1 MPMKKAVS
9 FTDGPIIPHMLI
21 FSFPIIMGNLFY
33 EAYNP
38 ADTLI
43 VGRCPGPY
51 ALASV
56 GIGLLFLLYS
66 YYRGT
71 GRPEWSIVLIVFSP
85 RNESTCCIHTFPS
98 LRREGNMVPADIVG
112 AAAIRKVKIRKD

>member
-1 MPMKKAVS
+1 MTMIKAVTL
-9 FTDGPIIPHMLI
+9 TDGLIIPSMLV
-21 FSFPIIMGNLFY
+21 FSFPIIMGNLFH

-43 VGRCPGPY
+43 IGRCPGPY

-66 YYRGT
+66 CYRRT
-71 GRPEWSIVLIVFSP
+71 ERPEWSIVQTVFSP
-85 RNESTCCIHTFPS
+85 GT
-98 LRREGNMVPADIVG
+98 IVLVAYTLSPHYG
-112 AAAIRKVKIRKD
+112 EKAIWCLQTLSEQQQ